1 MFRRSPRA
9 TAASGVTALLLVV
22 SLTAACA
29 SPPNRE
35 IADAEQ
41 ALKAAKAAGAER
53 YSEITYKA
61 AADAYRQANEAVL
74 AGDYRLALNRALESR
89 EHAQAATRAAADGQA
104 LARDE
109 ALRTMAELSTQLASV
124 TAQLDAAEK
133 SRAMPRAVLRDV
145 REALTLINAD
155 VQKAGKA
162 INEEDYMAAQEA
174 LKGVKARLDAAGGE
188 FESARKA
195 QRARRRTS

>member
-9 TAASGVTALLLVV
+9 TAAPGLTALLLVLAL
-22 SLTAACA
+22 LTACA
-29 SPPNRE
+29 APPNRE

-53 YSEITYKA
+53 YSKETYNA
-61 AADAYRQANEAVL
+61 AADAYRKANEAVI

-89 EHAQAATRAAADGQA
+89 EQSLAATRSAADGKA

-109 ALRTMAELSTQLASV
+109 AMRTKAEISTQLLRV

-133 SRAMPRAVLRDV
+133 SRALPKSVLRDV
-145 REALTLINAD
+145 REALTLINTD
-155 VQKAGKA
+155 VQKADAA
-162 INEEDYMAAQEA
+162 INDQDYMAAQEA
-174 LKGVKARLDAAGGE
+174 LKGLKARLDAAAGE
-188 FESARKA
+188 FESARKS

>member
-89 EHAQAATRAAADGQA
+89 EHAQAATRSAADGQA

-133 SRAMPRAVLRDV
+133 SRTLPRAVLRDV

-162 INEEDYMAAQEA
+162 INDEDYMAAQEA

>member
-1 MFRRSPRA
+1 MYRRSPRA
-9 TAASGVTALLLVV
+9 TAASGVTALLLVL

-41 ALKAAKAAGAER
+41 ALKTAKAAGAER
-53 YSEITYKA
+53 YSETTYKA

-89 EHAQAATRAAADGQA
+89 EHSLDAARSAAEGQA

-109 ALRTMAELSTQLASV
+109 ALRMRAEISTQLLSV

-133 SRAMPRAVLRDV
+133 SRSMPKSVLRDV

-155 VQKAGKA
+155 VQKAGAA
-162 INEEDYMAAQEA
+162 IEGEDYMAAQEA
-174 LKGVKARLDAAGGE
+174 LKGVKARLDAAAGE
-188 FESARKA
+188 FETVKKA
-195 QRARRRTS
+195 QRPRRRTS

>member
-9 TAASGVTALLLVV
+9 TAASGVTALLLVL

-41 ALKAAKAAGAER
+41 ALKTAKAAGAER
-53 YSEITYKA
+53 YSDITYKA

-89 EHAQAATRAAADGQA
+89 EHAQAATRSAADGQA

-133 SRAMPRAVLRDV
+133 SRSMPRAVLRDV
-145 REALTLINAD
+145 REALALINAD

-188 FESARKA
+188 FESARKS

>member
-9 TAASGVTALLLVV
+9 TAASGVTALLLVL

-41 ALKAAKAAGAER
+41 ALKTAKAAGAER
-53 YSEITYKA
+53 YSDITYKA

-89 EHAQAATRAAADGQA
+89 EHAQAATRAAAEGQA

-133 SRAMPRAVLRDV
+133 SRSMPRAVLRDV
-145 REALTLINAD
+145 REALALINAD

-188 FESARKA
+188 FESARKS